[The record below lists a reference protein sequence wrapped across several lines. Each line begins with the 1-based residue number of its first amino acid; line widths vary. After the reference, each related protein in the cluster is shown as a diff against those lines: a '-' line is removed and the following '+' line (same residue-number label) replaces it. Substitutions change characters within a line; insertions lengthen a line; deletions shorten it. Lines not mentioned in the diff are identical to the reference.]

1 MKAVGEFLSSGDKV
15 LVCTHATFRFAVEE
29 FGAEAFDDR
38 LIAVNEFHHVSADED
53 NALGRQLKELIARDK
68 VHMVAMTGSYFRGD
82 AVPVLSPEDELR
94 FATVTYNYYEQL
106 NGYEH
111 LKALDPGYFFY
122 NGPYVDDIASVLDPD
137 QKTIVH
143 IPNVNSRESTQRG
156 KTTEVSEIMDALGT
170 WEGTVPIPVMT
181 SRSGRNP
188 WRTRRWR
195 PSSSRRW
202 A

>member
-1 MKAVGEFLSSGDKV
+1 
-15 LVCTHATFRFAVEE
+15 
-29 FGAEAFDDR
+29 
-38 LIAVNEFHHVSADED
+38 
-53 NALGRQLKELIARDK
+53 
-68 VHMVAMTGSYFRGD
+68 MTGSYFRGD

-94 FATVTYNYYEQL
+94 FATVTYNYYE
-106 NGYEH
+106 H

-122 NGPYVDDIASVLDPD
+122 NGPYVDYIASVLDPD

-195 PSSSRRW
+195 PSSSMRW